1 MHFLYH
7 PHQEICPKTWRYDA
21 QILNQNMREFSSAA
35 AAVVAVAVA
44 AAFAVV
50 VGVVKT
56 HFCDQLRRRTDHQ

>member
-7 PHQEICPKTWRYDA
+7 PHREICPKTWRYDA

-35 AAVVAVAVA
+35 AVVVVAVA

-56 HFCDQLRRRTDHQ
+56 HFCDRLRRRTGHQ

>member
-1 MHFLYH
+1 
-7 PHQEICPKTWRYDA
+7 
-21 QILNQNMREFSSAA
+21 MREFSSA